1 MKKTPFLFFTIMIVL
16 CIIGC
21 KEQKTKP
28 ILEKNK
34 ITADSLNAGDST
46 VYGTMIEGGMNS
58 LLLVTDAGD
67 TIEYIENPD
76 DTTEVVRGGKI
87 CGDKF
92 AVIGYRQ
99 YGDLFLRSA
108 INLTSLLGNWTSL
121 DRDFD
126 IKEGGTI
133 VSNMESERNPWT
145 SWKIFNGR
153 LVLSKDTFD
162 VLELGPNS
170 MSLENNEG
178 IFVFSR
184 KK

>member
-1 MKKTPFLFFTIMIVL
+1 M
-16 CIIGC
+16 
-21 KEQKTKP
+21 
-28 ILEKNK
+28 
-34 ITADSLNAGDST
+34 
-46 VYGTMIEGGMNS
+46 
-58 LLLVTDAGD
+58 
-67 TIEYIENPD
+67 
-76 DTTEVVRGGKI
+76 
-87 CGDKF
+87 
-92 AVIGYRQ
+92 IGYRQ

>member
-1 MKKTPFLFFTIMIVL
+1 M
-16 CIIGC
+16 
-21 KEQKTKP
+21 
-28 ILEKNK
+28 
-34 ITADSLNAGDST
+34 
-46 VYGTMIEGGMNS
+46 
-58 LLLVTDAGD
+58 
-67 TIEYIENPD
+67 
-76 DTTEVVRGGKI
+76 
-87 CGDKF
+87 
-92 AVIGYRQ
+92 IGYRQ

-126 IKEGGTI
+126 IKEGGAI
-133 VSNMESERNPWT
+133 VSNIESERNPWT